1 MKFKTVYRL
10 RRFRMFVST
19 KKIEKERM
27 ILFAF
32 KLAENSY
39 RLFRLRKK
47 DVKSFSLFLSG
58 FQKISYLINV

>member
-1 MKFKTVYRL
+1 
-10 RRFRMFVST
+10 MFVST

-32 KLAENSY
+32 KLSENSY
-39 RLFRLRKK
+39 RLLRLRKK